1 MNLLLSTLAENACT
15 VLEVFGR
22 MFSSG
27 TSELTKNKLDGKA
40 LPNVSRLGELNENQ
54 SMRELFGKIFTVVH
68 KPLDSKLQQ
77 GAFICIAQ
85 TELF

>member
-1 MNLLLSTLAENACT
+1 
-15 VLEVFGR
+15 

-27 TSELTKNKLDGKA
+27 TSELKKYVRLKA

-54 SMRELFGKIFTVVH
+54 RVRELFGKIFTVVH
-68 KPLDSKLQQ
+68 KPLDSKLEQ

-85 TELF
+85 NELF